1 MFKVLLILLNNNFF
15 IHIFVLYYLYRMAKR
30 KKISKIDI
38 ISYFMNDVTQ
48 NKEIPTSIQNFVQLH
63 DIDEDKFKEYFYSF
77 KAIEKDIFK
86 LFFENTI
93 NALQQDEGYNSFNPR
108 NKVLSFYYTFFENL
122 AANREYVLV
131 ALKSD
136 KKSLKPLKKLSKLK
150 NQFESYINSLEID
163 RIDFKQETIEKLQTK
178 TLKKSAWFQLLTI
191 LKFWMEDTSD
201 SFEKTDVFIEKSINT
216 SFDLIDTKVL
226 KSIIDLGKFIFKE
239 KKHFKL

>member
-1 MFKVLLILLNNNFF
+1 MFKVLLNLLNNNLF
-15 IHIFVLYYLYRMAKR
+15 IFIFVLYYLYRMAKS
-30 KKISKIDI
+30 KKITKIDI
-38 ISYFMNDVTQ
+38 ISFFMDDVTKH
-48 NKEIPTSIQNFVQLH
+48 KEVPTSIELFVQQH
-63 DIDEDKFKEYFYSF
+63 AIDKNKFQEYFYSF
-77 KAIEKDIFK
+77 KALEKEIFK

-122 AANREYVLV
+122 AANREYVFV
-131 ALKSD
+131 TLKSD

-150 NQFESYINSLEID
+150 NQFESYINSLEIE

-178 TLKKSAWFQLLTI
+178 TLKKAAWLQLLTI
-191 LKFWMEDTSD
+191 LKFWLEDTSD

-226 KSIIDLGKFIFKE
+226 KSMIDLGKFIFKE